1 LQEKLKPPLHGNIAA
16 SFLFNK
22 DNAQINSMMMK
33 ANSAV
38 SDAKDESSEDEEIV
52 KQPEEI

>member
-1 LQEKLKPPLHGNIAA
+1 
-16 SFLFNK
+16 
-22 DNAQINSMMMK
+22 MMMK

-38 SDAKDESSEDEEIV
+38 SDAKDESSEDEEIA

>member
-1 LQEKLKPPLHGNIAA
+1 MQEKLKPPLHGNITA

-38 SDAKDESSEDEEIV
+38 SDAKDESSEDEEIA
-52 KQPEEI
+52 K

>member
-38 SDAKDESSEDEEIV
+38 SDAKDESSEDEEIA